1 MKNIKSILLGGFAVL
16 GFMTV
21 ITGFTNQVESNEVGT
36 YQISGAGYGGGVLY
50 RLNTKTGD
58 IVEIKQ
64 SNIDKVNLNK
74 K

>member
-1 MKNIKSILLGGFAVL
+1 MKNIKSILIGGFAVI
-16 GFMTV
+16 GFMII
-21 ITGFTNQVESNEVGT
+21 ITGFTNQVEGNEVGT
-36 YQISGAGYGGGVLY
+36 FQISGAGYGGGVLY
-50 RLNTKTGD
+50 RLNTKTGA